1 MPSFRSALA
10 IAALPAVLL
19 VGCSKTDT
27 ASTTTTTAA
36 PSCNSDVATL
46 KKSLADL
53 TSINVIKEGTTAL
66 NKQIDTVK
74 TDLATV
80 KASAKSSASAQI
92 DTLDSSITN
101 LKTAIDD
108 AGSGGLSVTSAANIV
123 KAVTETG
130 TAGKALV
137 TELDAACK

>member
-36 PSCNSDVATL
+36 PSCNSDVAAL

-53 TSINVIKEGTTAL
+53 TSMNVIKEGTTAL

-74 TDLATV
+74 ADLTTV
-80 KASAKSSASAQI
+80 KASAKSSTSAQI
-92 DTLDSSITN
+92 NTLDSSITN

-123 KAVTETG
+123 KAVAETG